1 VTDNLRDRIARNLGS
16 DHGLANDGYSQDDL
30 LSMADGLIRELGL
43 DECDD
48 HDCRCRHE
56 YVTEWTTDE

>member
-1 VTDNLRDRIARNLGS
+1 MTDNLRDRIAAVIY
-16 DHGLANDGYSQDDL
+16 DHPNP
-30 LSMADGLIRELGL
+30 LSKEQCQELADGLIRELGL

-56 YVTEWTTDE
+56 YVTDWRTDD